1 MEKATVVCVCGC
13 GQQTQTTVCLKVD
26 GGGTRG
32 YLTCGMPG
40 VLHVCDATR
49 ELHVCDVTRECV
61 VAKGFPFA
69 QGIYQNVKRFRMPLA
84 CVCVRVFV

>member
-32 YLTCGMPG
+32 YLTWGMPG
-40 VLHVCDATR
+40 VLHVCDA
-49 ELHVCDVTRECV
+49 TRECV